1 MVTAVEKQGGTQLI
15 EYGVA
20 DVAIRDLAQKYAGM
34 QIVDTASYQTVVGGI
49 REVRGLRIQ
58 VETKRKELKKDALEW
73 GRKVDTEAKRITGM
87 LAPIEDELK
96 EVKGVEDDRKT
107 AIREKKERIERERVR
122 GIREK
127 ISRIQRFADGINT
140 MQREHIEDVLADCNA
155 MTIETEEFQEFAS
168 EAEEVFT
175 AVREVIQTAL
185 KTRIKL
191 DQEAEERRVEAEGL
205 AKVRAE
211 QEVEAKRLAEAEA
224 KRKIEEATL
233 AAERRVIEEEKNRI
247 EAEKKAEV
255 ERKEREALEKKL
267 ALKAKIQAEKDAKE
281 KAERDE
287 LECAA
292 KEDRE
297 AAEKIRQEVLKPDKE
312 KIADYAE
319 RLGAVEL
326 PELKNPEAKDFI
338 INMDIKLMAIIN
350 ELREWAG
357 KELPDEFDSI

>member
-96 EVKGVEDDRKT
+96 EVKGIEDDRKA

-297 AAEKIRQEVLKPDKE
+297 AAEKIRQEALKPDKE
-312 KIADYAE
+312 KMADYGS
-319 RLGAVEL
+319 RLAGVEI
-326 PELKNPEAKDFI
+326 PELKDSGAKAFT
-338 INMDIKLMAIIN
+338 
-350 ELREWAG
+350 
-357 KELPDEFDSI
+357 FDATSRLAVIVADLTGWYSGGESCEN